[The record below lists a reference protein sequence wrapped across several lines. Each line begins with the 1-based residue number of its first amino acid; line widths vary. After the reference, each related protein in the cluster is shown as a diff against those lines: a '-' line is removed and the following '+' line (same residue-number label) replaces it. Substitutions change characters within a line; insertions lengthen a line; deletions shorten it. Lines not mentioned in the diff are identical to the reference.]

1 MPYQKHHTTTE
12 DLSQGS
18 DSQDDGTKEVPPRLP
33 ATLEEQAMKLK
44 AFERSRK
51 IGSATDLLRGL
62 LAYVYTAHSFQ
73 HLSIWSVL
81 LGVADV
87 SANDWRKRLQ
97 MASQWLD
104 WLLRRASLPSVHR
117 SLRGSYEQG

>member
-18 DSQDDGTKEVPPRLP
+18 DSQDDWTKEVLPRLP

-51 IGSATDLLRGL
+51 IGSATDLLVRPAG
-62 LAYVYTAHSFQ
+62 AENGGGMSGTAGG
-73 HLSIWSVL
+73 IAGGAGCDTV
-81 LGVADV
+81 
-87 SANDWRKRLQ
+87 
-97 MASQWLD
+97 
-104 WLLRRASLPSVHR
+104 
-117 SLRGSYEQG
+117 